1 MDMNVRN
8 KNIIM
13 VVLVFFLVLGSLS
26 VLFYVNIFKDDSK
39 EVEALVKLV
48 GNNYIIVEDSD
59 GNEYSIETNDSY
71 EVGDRVDFVI
81 KNIED
86 VLPIVGEVIRI
97 ERVSQNVSFSIT
109 DSSANEE
116 KVDDDSGRVNQETD
130 VAIDSFSK
138 NTDMASDLEV
148 IDYIGD
154 LEGRL
159 INYNTNDLDI
169 GKSLKEGFVLVV
181 DFIFYDGTIKGRT
194 FDSLSNS
201 AKIKV
206 LQLAFSIDKKID
218 EYFPGYKEEVSSTST
233 RVYTNLK
240 LNLTKLYLDIT
251 TSVCENEYE
260 LCESARDGFSD
271 LKESFSLTWDF
282 IASSASEGI
291 DKLKEWYEIWRTV

>member
-1 MDMNVRN
+1 MDMKVRN

-26 VLFYVNIFKDDSK
+26 VLFYINIFKDDSK

-86 VLPIVGEVIRI
+86 VLPIVGEVIKI

-109 DSSANEE
+109 DSSDNELD
-116 KVDDDSGRVNQETD
+116 VDDDSNRVNQD
-130 VAIDSFSK
+130 IDSFSK
-138 NTDMASDLEV
+138 NTDIVSDLEV

-159 INYNTNDLDI
+159 VNYNTNDLDI

-218 EYFPGYKEEVSSTST
+218 EYFPGYKEEVSSAST

-251 TSVCENEYE
+251 TSICENEYE

-271 LKESFSLTWDF
+271 LKSSFSLTWDF
-282 IASSASEGI
+282 IVSSASEGMN
-291 DKLKEWYEIWRTV
+291 KLKEWYEIWRMA

>member
-1 MDMNVRN
+1 MDMKVRN

-48 GNNYIIVEDSD
+48 GNNYIIVEDNNGD
-59 GNEYSIETNDSY
+59 EYSIETNEFY

-81 KNIED
+81 RNIEE
-86 VLPIVGEVIRI
+86 VSPIVGEVIKI
-97 ERVSQNVSFSIT
+97 ERVSQDVSFSIT
-109 DSSANEE
+109 DSSDNE
-116 KVDDDSGRVNQETD
+116 DDDGVNRESGE
-130 VAIDSFSK
+130 AIDSFSE
-138 NTDMASDLEV
+138 NTDIVSDDEV
-148 IDYIGD
+148 IDYINN

-159 INYNTNDLDI
+159 VNYNTSDLDI

-218 EYFPGYKEEVSSTST
+218 EYFPGYKEEISSVST

-240 LNLTKLYLDIT
+240 VNLTKLYLDVT
-251 TSVCENEYE
+251 TSICENEYE

-271 LKESFSLTWDF
+271 LKDSFSLTWDF
-282 IASSASEGI
+282 IVSSASEGI
-291 DKLKEWYEIWRTV
+291 NKLKEWYEIWRMA

>member
-1 MDMNVRN
+1 MDMKVRN

-48 GNNYIIVEDSD
+48 GNNYIIVEDNNGD
-59 GNEYSIETNDSY
+59 EYSIETNEFY

-81 KNIED
+81 RNIEE
-86 VLPIVGEVIRI
+86 VSPIVGEVIKI
-97 ERVSQNVSFSIT
+97 ERVSQDVSFSIT
-109 DSSANEE
+109 DSSDNE
-116 KVDDDSGRVNQETD
+116 DDDGVNRESGE
-130 VAIDSFSK
+130 AIDSFSE
-138 NTDMASDLEV
+138 NTDIVSDDDV
-148 IDYIGD
+148 IDYID
-154 LEGRL
+154 NLEGRL
-159 INYNTNDLDI
+159 VNYNTSDLDI

-218 EYFPGYKEEVSSTST
+218 EYFPGYKEEISSVST

-240 LNLTKLYLDIT
+240 VNLTKLYLDIT
-251 TSVCENEYE
+251 TSICENEYE

-271 LKESFSLTWDF
+271 LKDSFSLTWDF
-282 IASSASEGI
+282 IVSSASEGI
-291 DKLKEWYEIWRTV
+291 NKLKEWYEIWRMA

>member
-1 MDMNVRN
+1 MDMKVRN

-48 GNNYIIVEDSD
+48 GNNYIIVEDNNGD
-59 GNEYSIETNDSY
+59 EYSIETNEFY

-81 KNIED
+81 RNIEE
-86 VLPIVGEVIRI
+86 VSPIVGEVIKI
-97 ERVSQNVSFSIT
+97 ERVSQDVSFSIT
-109 DSSANEE
+109 DSSDNE
-116 KVDDDSGRVNQETD
+116 DDDGVNRESGE
-130 VAIDSFSK
+130 AIDSFSK
-138 NTDMASDLEV
+138 NTDIVSDDDV
-148 IDYIGD
+148 IDYID
-154 LEGRL
+154 NLEGRL
-159 INYNTNDLDI
+159 VNYNTSDLDI

-218 EYFPGYKEEVSSTST
+218 EYFPGYKEEVSSVST

-251 TSVCENEYE
+251 TSICENEYE

-271 LKESFSLTWDF
+271 LKSSFSLTWDF
-282 IASSASEGI
+282 IVSSASEGMN
-291 DKLKEWYEIWRTV
+291 KLKEWYEIWRMA

>member
-1 MDMNVRN
+1 MDMKVRN

-48 GNNYIIVEDSD
+48 GNNYIIVEDNNGD
-59 GNEYSIETNDSY
+59 EYSIDTNEFY

-81 KNIED
+81 RNIEE
-86 VLPIVGEVIRI
+86 VSPIVGEVIKI
-97 ERVSQNVSFSIT
+97 ERVSQDVSFSIT
-109 DSSANEE
+109 DSSDNE
-116 KVDDDSGRVNQETD
+116 DDDGVNRESGE
-130 VAIDSFSK
+130 AIDSFSE
-138 NTDMASDLEV
+138 NTDIVSDDDV
-148 IDYIGD
+148 IDYINN

-159 INYNTNDLDI
+159 VNYNTSDLDL

-218 EYFPGYKEEVSSTST
+218 EYFPGYKEEISSVST

-240 LNLTKLYLDIT
+240 VNLTKLYLDIT
-251 TSVCENEYE
+251 TSICENESE

-271 LKESFSLTWDF
+271 LKDSFSLTWDF
-282 IASSASEGI
+282 IVSSASEGMN
-291 DKLKEWYEIWRTV
+291 KLKEWYEIWRME

>member
-1 MDMNVRN
+1 MDMKVRN

-86 VLPIVGEVIRI
+86 VLPIVGEVIKI

-109 DSSANEE
+109 DSSDN
-116 KVDDDSGRVNQETD
+116 KLDVDDDSSRVNQD
-130 VAIDSFSK
+130 IDSFSK
-138 NTDMASDLEV
+138 NTDMVSDLEV

-159 INYNTNDLDI
+159 VNYNTNDLDI

-218 EYFPGYKEEVSSTST
+218 EYFPGYKEEVSSVST

-251 TSVCENEYE
+251 TSICENEYE

-271 LKESFSLTWDF
+271 LKSSFSLTWDF
-282 IASSASEGI
+282 IVSSASEGI

>member
-1 MDMNVRN
+1 MDMKVRN

-48 GNNYIIVEDSD
+48 GNNYIIVEDNNGD
-59 GNEYSIETNDSY
+59 EYSIETNEFY

-81 KNIED
+81 RNIEE
-86 VLPIVGEVIRI
+86 VSPIVGEVIKI
-97 ERVSQNVSFSIT
+97 ERVSQDVSFSIT
-109 DSSANEE
+109 DGSDNE
-116 KVDDDSGRVNQETD
+116 DDDGVNRESGE
-130 VAIDSFSK
+130 AIDSFSE
-138 NTDMASDLEV
+138 NTDIVSDAEV
-148 IDYIGD
+148 IDYINN

-159 INYNTNDLDI
+159 VNYNTSDLDL

-218 EYFPGYKEEVSSTST
+218 EYFPGYKEEISSVST

-240 LNLTKLYLDIT
+240 VNLTKLYLDIT
-251 TSVCENEYE
+251 TSICENEYE
-260 LCESARDGFSD
+260 LCESARDGFGD
-271 LKESFSLTWDF
+271 LKDSFSLTWDF
-282 IASSASEGI
+282 IVSSASEGMN
-291 DKLKEWYEIWRTV
+291 KLKEWYEIWRMA

>member
-1 MDMNVRN
+1 MDMKVRN

-86 VLPIVGEVIRI
+86 VLPIVGEVIKI

-109 DSSANEE
+109 DSSDNELD
-116 KVDDDSGRVNQETD
+116 VYDDSSRVNQD
-130 VAIDSFSK
+130 IDSFSK
-138 NTDMASDLEV
+138 NTDMVSDLEV

-159 INYNTNDLDI
+159 VNYNTNDLDI

-218 EYFPGYKEEVSSTST
+218 EYFPGYKEEVSSVST

-251 TSVCENEYE
+251 TSICENEYE

-271 LKESFSLTWDF
+271 LKSSFSLTWDF
-282 IASSASEGI
+282 IVSSASEGI